1 MINNLDSM
9 DADDSEVF
17 APTSIQYYPYAF
29 WFIRPYYDQDDIDVG
44 SFQLERRSSTTS
56 YANVG

>member
-1 MINNLDSM
+1 M

-44 SFQLERRSSTTS
+44 SFQLERRSSTIS